1 MQLDTEFWSANME
14 SNTRSR
20 IITGVNGLDIHIL
33 ESGYENPENPTI
45 LLLHGFPEIAYS
57 WRKLFRPLTEAGFHV
72 VAPDMRG
79 YGQTTGWSDR
89 YDDPLEPFSMLNL
102 VADCVELLDSLG
114 KDYVSAVSYTH
125 LRAHETDS

>member
-45 LLLHGFPEIAYS
+45 LLLHGFPE
-57 WRKLFRPLTEAGFHV
+57 T
-72 VAPDMRG
+72 
-79 YGQTTGWSDR
+79 
-89 YDDPLEPFSMLNL
+89 
-102 VADCVELLDSLG
+102 
-114 KDYVSAVSYTH
+114 VSYTH
-125 LRAHETDS
+125 LTLPTILRV

>member
-57 WRKLFRPLTEAGFHV
+57 
-72 VAPDMRG
+72 
-79 YGQTTGWSDR
+79 S
-89 YDDPLEPFSMLNL
+89 
-102 VADCVELLDSLG
+102 
-114 KDYVSAVSYTH
+114 VSYTH
-125 LRAHETDS
+125 LTLPTIYSV